1 MQRMSI
7 DDRLELAANYGEMEM
22 YLFLWKKTIS
32 RLEKGGLTIKKIYPS
47 KRTGEYYCN
56 ISWEAVTYAKNQANT
71 LYEIALEAKNKE

>member
-32 RLEKGGLTIKKIYPS
+32 RLEKG
-47 KRTGEYYCN
+47 
-56 ISWEAVTYAKNQANT
+56 
-71 LYEIALEAKNKE
+71 EIGRAHV